1 MLRRS
6 AILERFQRSM
16 PQNQDDGFR
25 DGWLAA
31 IAVLN
36 TMPNEILSEDEY
48 DWLQIQLSFA
58 EPEHTTPSHS
68 IAFHKAISQAK
79 EEARNEKENVMS
91 EQTFSVK
98 DVGNLFY
105 SLTRDTGYDA
115 ASSHDDEVRAAA
127 VSRLGM
133 TLCDELHLREK
144 QTGAE
149 EVSESFIL
157 DVMRKVRNDWEQSFR
172 EGYQEEHITDEYK
185 HRLYIERDAVM
196 NRLDS
201 LILQFGILTDIA
213 EDRISEQNVPLA
225 KLCAE
230 ASELYA
236 DLPRRTEF
244 EWSCN
249 DKDVKALLAKIHD
262 FETERGNT
270 EAAKAIDSWTQDA
283 RMTYV
288 DYIEA
293 SDKDEELMTAEM
305 REEET
310 KLLALLE
317 TEIGNMKGVLYGQP
331 EHENGQTQEHPAE
344 DKTNSMKE
352 GTTMAW
358 DKKQEQAAPQQ
369 SGWGQQPAQQA
380 QAEPK
385 QESMAYISQKT
396 REAMQ
401 NDPALK
407 DMAFKLLDVAKQI
420 GEDIKA
426 QGLTTTHKDNRDGTV
441 KTNKFVVSVQPATKY
456 NKDTKENEPLL
467 HKDGTPILSPTISH
481 TVGGTTLTIFA
492 KEDMS
497 NGVRLSSLTAQH
509 FDRQA
514 NRMETAKGSEIQA
527 SAAFNVPAKKVA
539 ARIME
544 AGFIREEVQLD
555 KIPDEQKTTLMRF
568 AEYAKEQFAGG
579 EQFMREDGTTKPDAY
594 ALYKPDTGYGESV
607 QLRSSS
613 TPNIVVEVSYKQDEQ
628 YGQQPVARA
637 TNFDVKLDNGRFAS
651 MYINTASDLDRQEL
665 AAVPTAIKQAVYDF
679 KEFDQRQQQREAPQ
693 SQKETPKRNQPER

>member
-31 IAVLN
+31 IAALN

-79 EEARNEKENVMS
+79 EEVRNEKENAMS

-105 SLTRDTGYDA
+105 SLTRETGHDA

-157 DVMRKVRNDWEQSFR
+157 DVMRKVRNDWEQSFQ

-185 HRLYIERDAVM
+185 HRLETERDAVM

-201 LILQFGILTDIA
+201 LTVQITGRDN
-213 EDRISEQNVPLA
+213 E
-225 KLCAE
+225 
-230 ASELYA
+230 
-236 DLPRRTEF
+236 
-244 EWSCN
+244 
-249 DKDVKALLAKIHD
+249 H
-262 FETERGNT
+262 
-270 EAAKAIDSWTQDA
+270 
-283 RMTYV
+283 
-288 DYIEA
+288 
-293 SDKDEELMTAEM
+293 
-305 REEET
+305 
-310 KLLALLE
+310 
-317 TEIGNMKGVLYGQP
+317 P

-344 DKTNSMKE
+344 DKTNFMKE

-426 QGLTTTHKDNRDGTV
+426 QGLTTTHKDNRDGSV
-441 KTNKFVVSVQPATKY
+441 KTNKFVVSIQPATKY

-579 EQFMREDGTTKPDAY
+579 EQFMRDDGTTKPDAY

-679 KEFDQRQQQREAPQ
+679 KEFDQRQQQRE
-693 SQKETPKRNQPER
+693 SPKRSQPER

>member
-31 IAVLN
+31 IAALN

-79 EEARNEKENVMS
+79 EEVRNEKENAMS

-105 SLTRDTGYDA
+105 SLTRETGHDA

-157 DVMRKVRNDWEQSFR
+157 DVMRKVKSDWEQSFR
-172 EGYQEEHITDEYK
+172 EGYLEEHITDEYK
-185 HRLYIERDAVM
+185 HRLETERDAVM

-201 LILQFGILTDIA
+201 LTVQITGRDN
-213 EDRISEQNVPLA
+213 E
-225 KLCAE
+225 
-230 ASELYA
+230 
-236 DLPRRTEF
+236 
-244 EWSCN
+244 
-249 DKDVKALLAKIHD
+249 H
-262 FETERGNT
+262 
-270 EAAKAIDSWTQDA
+270 
-283 RMTYV
+283 
-288 DYIEA
+288 
-293 SDKDEELMTAEM
+293 
-305 REEET
+305 
-310 KLLALLE
+310 
-317 TEIGNMKGVLYGQP
+317 P

-344 DKTNSMKE
+344 DKTNFMKE

-441 KTNKFVVSVQPATKY
+441 KTNKFVVSIQPATKY

-579 EQFMREDGTTKPDAY
+579 EQFMRDDGTTKPDAY

-679 KEFDQRQQQREAPQ
+679 KEFDQRQQQRE
-693 SQKETPKRNQPER
+693 SPKRSQPER

>member
-1 MLRRS
+1 
-6 AILERFQRSM
+6 
-16 PQNQDDGFR
+16 
-25 DGWLAA
+25 
-31 IAVLN
+31 
-36 TMPNEILSEDEY
+36 
-48 DWLQIQLSFA
+48 
-58 EPEHTTPSHS
+58 
-68 IAFHKAISQAK
+68 
-79 EEARNEKENVMS
+79 
-91 EQTFSVK
+91 
-98 DVGNLFY
+98 
-105 SLTRDTGYDA
+105 
-115 ASSHDDEVRAAA
+115 
-127 VSRLGM
+127 
-133 TLCDELHLREK
+133 
-144 QTGAE
+144 
-149 EVSESFIL
+149 
-157 DVMRKVRNDWEQSFR
+157 
-172 EGYQEEHITDEYK
+172 
-185 HRLYIERDAVM
+185 
-196 NRLDS
+196 
-201 LILQFGILTDIA
+201 
-213 EDRISEQNVPLA
+213 
-225 KLCAE
+225 
-230 ASELYA
+230 
-236 DLPRRTEF
+236 
-244 EWSCN
+244 
-249 DKDVKALLAKIHD
+249 
-262 FETERGNT
+262 
-270 EAAKAIDSWTQDA
+270 
-283 RMTYV
+283 
-288 DYIEA
+288 
-293 SDKDEELMTAEM
+293 
-305 REEET
+305 
-310 KLLALLE
+310 
-317 TEIGNMKGVLYGQP
+317 
-331 EHENGQTQEHPAE
+331 
-344 DKTNSMKE
+344 
-352 GTTMAW
+352 MAW

-441 KTNKFVVSVQPATKY
+441 KTNKFVVSIQPATKY

-539 ARIME
+539 ARIVE

-579 EQFMREDGTTKPDAY
+579 EQFMRDDGTTKPDAY

-679 KEFDQRQQQREAPQ
+679 KEFDQRQQQRESPQ
-693 SQKETPKRNQPER
+693 SQKEAPKRNQPER